1 VIPLFVYSN
10 ASKRCVCGFIG
21 ALLLMPMLVSAQV
34 VAPTAPAS
42 AVPELQFKG
51 YEGLAYELNSGKML
65 YKETHYIKFVKSVVA
80 ERVVIYRCP
89 NNEPFGRKVLVMNK
103 SPLIPEF
110 SFNDSRT
117 GHAEGLKMDGAKLA
131 ISFRQNGKKSLKT
144 EKIDVTAAMV
154 ADAGFDEFI
163 RLNWTSLRAGTSAPL
178 NFIVPSQLDY
188 LGFKVK
194 YLRAVMLDQK
204 PASVFKLA
212 PSGVLSLF
220 TSGLD
225 VTYLDEDRSLRQF
238 AGLSNIRDLGGEN
251 YEVKIDFP
259 LNLRQVYADQT
270 AMQAARSV
278 ALVQRCN

>member
-1 VIPLFVYSN
+1 MPLFIDSN
-10 ASKRCVCGFIG
+10 SSKHGACVLIG
-21 ALLLMPMLVSAQV
+21 ALLLLPLLTSAQMS
-34 VAPTAPAS
+34 APTAPTNPG
-42 AVPELQFKG
+42 PELQFKG
-51 YEGLAYELNSGKML
+51 YEGLAYELSSGKML
-65 YKETHYIKFVKSVVA
+65 YKETHYIKYVKAAVA
-80 ERVVIYRCP
+80 ERVVLYRCP
-89 NNEPFGRKVLVMNK
+89 NNEPFGRKELVMKK

-110 SFNDSRT
+110 TFNDGRT
-117 GHAEGLKMDGAKLA
+117 GHAEGLKSNGAKLA

-144 EKIDVTAAMV
+144 EQIDVTAAMV

-194 YLRAVMLDQK
+194 YLRAVVLDKK

-225 VTYLDEDRSLRQF
+225 VTYLDEDRSLRRF

-259 LNLRQVYADQT
+259 LNLRQVYADQA

-278 ALVQRCN
+278 TLVPRCN